1 MIALDGA
8 VVGAAIS
15 VRLLG
20 FLSPFYYGALSIDS

>member
-15 VRLLG
+15 VWISD

>member
-15 VRLLG
+15 VRIPD
-20 FLSPFYYGALSIDS
+20 FLSPSHYGALSIDS